1 MSEEVHYK
9 GKIKLVP
16 KLENEDLEQQ
26 CYRILK
32 DSGIDELPSYCDTW
46 VEMMMD
52 EMYDEYVIHDTNLYE
67 ILFKKDVNQS
77 DVFNAYELPDGT
89 IGYEV
94 AYYNGGCDF
103 GEAIAIAL
111 DKVVYGVEH

>member
-26 CYRILK
+26 CHRVLK
-32 DSGIDELPSYCDTW
+32 ENGINKLESYCDTW
-46 VEMMMD
+46 IEMMY
-52 EMYDEYVIHDTNLYE
+52 EHYNTYIIHDSNLYE
-67 ILFKKDVNQS
+67 VLSKEDVDET
-77 DVFNAYELPDGT
+77 DVFNAYSLPDGT

-94 AYYNGGCDF
+94 AYYNGGCCFD
-103 GEAIAIAL
+103 EAIALAL
-111 DKVVYGVEH
+111 DKVIYGVEY